1 MFDETI
7 KHIWSVFGDQ
17 KFSTKEAEA
26 RLTKLFDNH
35 CPDDFVKT
43 MIKFKQRGLIK
54 GEVSSVKGGW
64 VWWVDDECKSVD
76 FTKVK

>member
-17 KFSTKEAEA
+17 KLSTKEAEA
-26 RLTKLFDNH
+26 RLIKLFDYR

-43 MIKFKQRGLIK
+43 MIKFKQRGLVK
-54 GEVSSVKGGW
+54 GENETGRPREGGGLHGKGRMGL
-64 VWWVDDECKSVD
+64 VG
-76 FTKVK
+76 